1 MQKKGADGK
10 GCDDDS
16 NDDDLPLSPEPPPPP
31 SSHHHHHHSGGGG
44 LLSGQQHA
52 QLTLG
57 LQQAGGPPQPPL
69 PSLAHLTQVGASQ
82 SMAKY
87 PYQVREKFSIFIFF
101 TTHISYRIFTIS
113 WYTIF
118 SRDLNTSTIR
128 LLKKKIFIKKNCLR
142 LLLY

>member
-31 SSHHHHHHSGGGG
+31 SHHHHHHGGGGG

-57 LQQAGGPPQPPL
+57 LQQGGGPPQPPL

-87 PYQVREKFSIFIFF
+87 PYQVRALSTFFFYFYASTYFSHTF
-101 TTHISYRIFTIS
+101 HIVVLLFRI
-113 WYTIF
+113 
-118 SRDLNTSTIR
+118 
-128 LLKKKIFIKKNCLR
+128 LKR
-142 LLLY
+142 S